1 MRDSVSLITECICL
15 KHTRLHGYRTLLA
28 RQMIDQIFK
37 IYIYTDIL
45 IRVTQIV
52 QEGQKN
58 DDEVRLYV
66 RKTNRLLY
74 NIYIYLSF
82 NCILKYN
89 RNN

>member
-1 MRDSVSLITECICL
+1 
-15 KHTRLHGYRTLLA
+15 
-28 RQMIDQIFK
+28 MIDQIFK
-37 IYIYTDIL
+37 IYIYTGIL
-45 IRVTQIV
+45 IRVTQVV

>member
-1 MRDSVSLITECICL
+1 ML
-15 KHTRLHGYRTLLA
+15 KAYTFA
-28 RQMIDQIFK
+28 RISHSPRSANDRPNFQN
-37 IYIYTDIL
+37 IYIYTGIL
-45 IRVTQIV
+45 IRVTQVV